1 MMYIT
6 RQPNSMISYNLTFNY
21 FTVNTNTT
29 ASTLLDYSQYLK
41 LYFANRKL
49 DFPLK
54 NFITLR

>member
-21 FTVNTNTT
+21 FTVKTNTT